1 MHGRHSLSIELQ
13 PWATE
18 IAQVNGHM
26 TIRHDV
32 VTYPFRNHRGATTG
46 IAAGPPCQ
54 GFSAAGGQRGRAD
67 IPLILAAAAQM
78 HAFPSV
84 AESILLALSQSTADP
99 RSHLALVPW
108 LWWLVLEPEW
118 MLLEQVPA
126 VLPLWRELERLA
138 RLDGVG
144 AWAGKVCA
152 EQYGVPQTRR
162 RAVLLLHRGRA
173 DDQLAPVPT
182 HSRYYEHD
190 PSRLDPG
197 MPKWV
202 SMAEALGSNGT
213 VRTVDQPAPTL
224 LGSMD
229 NGNVRWMVSNYGT
242 GGDPAARGMRSTDQ
256 PAPTVTSKVDRN
268 QWVFD
273 RPATTIQGDPR
284 VWPPGHK
291 INADDRRRLADA
303 EQRYGDRAGT
313 GEVKVS
319 IREAAILQSFRP
331 DFVFPDHLTLGQ
343 RFQGVG
349 NAVPPLLAYHLAAR
363 VL

>member
-1 MHGRHSLSIELQ
+1 MHDRHSLSIELQ
-13 PWATE
+13 PWAAE

-32 VTYPFRNHRGATTG
+32 VTYPFRNHLGGATG

-84 AESILLALSQSTADP
+84 AEFILLALSQSTADP

-138 RLDGVG
+138 RLDGTG

-182 HSRYYEHD
+182 HSRYHERD

-202 SMAEALGSNGT
+202 SMAEALGWGMTQRPSYTLTGG
-213 VRTVDQPAPTL
+213 TVDQPAPTL

-242 GGDPAARGMRSTDQ
+242 GGDPAARGTRTVDE
-256 PAPTVTSKVDRN
+256 PAPTITGKADRN
-268 QWVFD
+268 KWNDSAGSEPV
-273 RPATTIQGDPR
+273 
-284 VWPPGHK
+284 K
-291 INADDRRRLADA
+291 I
-303 EQRYGDRAGT
+303 T
-313 GEVKVS
+313 
-319 IREAAILQSFRP
+319 IREAATLQSFRP
-331 DFVFPDHLTLGQ
+331 DFVFPNHLTLGQ